1 MRKKLIIYLIIILIF
16 MILPFIEWKLEM
28 NMSFSI
34 LANVM
39 KNADFVLQWHYLTYA
54 NGKVFVLIYPVIIT
68 YFGLKDFF
76 NLYHSGM
83 LYSIS
88 ERTDYKSYIKDT
100 FLKIHVSNSWIY
112 FTFIFLMLLVC
123 SILFNYNSSELLLI
137 GYGNINYL
145 LFAFISALLSIVY
158 SIFIL
163 NIGLIVTRYCKKFLI
178 TIIVSYLSFISFA
191 IISETMVGAL
201 ISSFIKVDGIYNSFS
216 IFNIIM
222 LDGNIFGIVIYSFI
236 LLLIS
241 SFIVYKVYS
250 NKDKVLV
257 EYE

>member
-1 MRKKLIIYLIIILIF
+1 
-16 MILPFIEWKLEM
+16 
-28 NMSFSI
+28 
-34 LANVM
+34 
-39 KNADFVLQWHYLTYA
+39 
-54 NGKVFVLIYPVIIT
+54 
-68 YFGLKDFF
+68 
-76 NLYHSGM
+76 
-83 LYSIS
+83 
-88 ERTDYKSYIKDT
+88 
-100 FLKIHVSNSWIY
+100 
-112 FTFIFLMLLVC
+112 MLLVC